1 MSFINKQKLHFFL
14 SSKTIAVTTA
24 ILGLA
29 LTTNSLKAQGDEGLY
44 LNAYGNYVFDNSFD
58 ARFEFDQYYDGKM
71 KGGFLWG
78 VGAEYRMY
86 PETGIELSYYRQDT
100 NAPTTYFLLP
110 DGLQFTD
117 FDLGINYIMVG
128 GNRHAMLGSGNI
140 EAQGGLMAG
149 VMFAKA
155 TNPENGND
163 NNVTKFA
170 WGVKGG
176 LTFWASER
184 AGIMVHAQLLSA
196 VQGVGGG
203 LYFGTGGAGAGVST
217 YSTLYQFGF
226 GGGLAI
232 KLN

>member
-1 MSFINKQKLHFFL
+1 MKLHLKYIFILIISIVCL
-14 SSKTIAVTTA
+14 SITPGKS
-24 ILGLA
+24 
-29 LTTNSLKAQGDEGLY
+29 QGDEGLY

-58 ARFEFDQYYDGKM
+58 ARFDFGQYYDGKM

-78 VGAEYRMY
+78 IGAEYRMA
-86 PETGIELSYYRQDT
+86 PETGIELSYFRQDT
-100 NAPTTYFLLP
+100 NAPTTYVV
-110 DGLQFTD
+110 GLDPEIRFTD
-117 FDLGINYIMVG
+117 FDLGINYIMLG
-128 GNRHAMLGSGNI
+128 GNRHAMLGSGTI

-155 TNPENGND
+155 TDPESSIS

-170 WGVKGG
+170 WGLKGG

-196 VQGVGGG
+196 VQSVGGG
-203 LYFGTGGAGAGVST
+203 LYFGTGGGGAGVST

>member
-1 MSFINKQKLHFFL
+1 MKRKIKNT
-14 SSKTIAVTTA
+14 TILIISIVCFCITT
-24 ILGLA
+24 GK
-29 LTTNSLKAQGDEGLY
+29 SQGDEGLY

-58 ARFEFDQYYDGKM
+58 ARFDTGNSYYDGKIM
-71 KGGFLWG
+71 GGFLWG
-78 VGAEYRMY
+78 VALEYRMA
-86 PETGIELSYYRQDT
+86 PETGIELTYFRQDT
-100 NAPTTYFLLP
+100 NAPTTYVLWP
-110 DGLQFTD
+110 EPGVEFTD
-117 FDLGINYIMVG
+117 FDLGINYIMLG
-128 GNRHAMLGSGNI
+128 GNRHVMLGSGNI

-155 TNPENGND
+155 TNPETRIS

-170 WGVKGG
+170 WGLKGG

-196 VQGVGGG
+196 VQGFGGG

>member
-1 MSFINKQKLHFFL
+1 MKLHIKNALILTIGIVCL
-14 SSKTIAVTTA
+14 SITPGKS
-24 ILGLA
+24 
-29 LTTNSLKAQGDEGLY
+29 QGDEGLY

-58 ARFEFDQYYDGKM
+58 ARFDFGQYYDGKM
-71 KGGFLWG
+71 MGGFLWG
-78 VGAEYRMY
+78 IGAEYRMA
-86 PETGIELSYYRQDT
+86 PETGIELSYFRQDT
-100 NAPTTYFLLP
+100 NAPTTYVV
-110 DGLQFTD
+110 GLDPEIRFTD
-117 FDLGINYIMVG
+117 FDLGINYIMLG
-128 GNRHAMLGSGNI
+128 GNRHAMLGSGTI

-155 TNPENGND
+155 TDPETSIS

-170 WGVKGG
+170 WGLKGG

-196 VQGVGGG
+196 VQSVGGG
-203 LYFGTGGAGAGVST
+203 LYFGTGGGGAGVST